1 MINMNTENLKSE
13 IPGPDR
19 RADRTRA
26 GRNPWPR
33 PQGGSHQGRPKFKNT
48 VFVNLLTMFLLLVG
62 TTGYVGADVR
72 NGAGTGLLNMPV
84 DEYKKMVNDE
94 KTVLEGLKKLLELK
108 QRQAL
113 QEEDTVLELV
123 VEREDLFINRREGNY
138 GTVLYSI
145 KADLVSM
152 EDILQT
158 LASVSRKKI
167 IIDEDI
173 DKEEIASVLSI
184 YLKDAPLVDIIDV
197 ILGAK
202 GLEPIISESLIFV
215 TLPAKLN
222 VVTSYGYYQDKAIQA
237 YQKAMIKYPEYEG
250 IAQAYYE
257 LGNFYLASD
266 FPSIALQ
273 EYKTVTAN
281 YSDHPLAKKS
291 KFNEGKCY
299 VKLDDL
305 EKARVSYLDYA
316 LRYPNE
322 SNVDDTYLIIGDLWR
337 KQGDYEKAIENYNYV
352 IKEYHDR
359 DAVIFAHMRLGM
371 VYLDAGDYSLAL
383 QTFLGMKENF
393 QSGSD
398 IQTYQSG
405 DTILTSNRLILPDE
419 VRYELEYQIGN
430 CYYLLGEYNEAISTL
445 NNFVF
450 YEKSN
455 DVLEKAYYKLA
466 DCFFKTGDFLTAFQ
480 LYKGALAEYPDSSLS
495 SQGFLYSGKSL
506 RLMKMLDS
514 AVEILNQ
521 GLIKYPDSIYA
532 ESIKFEIG
540 LCHLDDENNKRAL
553 DVFKRI
559 AERKKDKDLA
569 VKASIFAGVC
579 LARDKL
585 FEKAI
590 KSYREVLDGEVTE
603 KQRNWVSGL
612 IGDSYSELGL
622 NTEAVKAYQQDI

>member
-1 MINMNTENLKSE
+1 M
-13 IPGPDR
+13 
-19 RADRTRA
+19 
-26 GRNPWPR
+26 
-33 PQGGSHQGRPKFKNT
+33 
-48 VFVNLLTMFLLLVG
+48 VFVNLLALFLLLVG

-72 NGAGTGLLNMPV
+72 NDAGAELLIMPV
-84 DEYKKMVNDE
+84 DKYKKMVNNE

-113 QEEDTVLELV
+113 LDDDMATEFVIENEGLS
-123 VEREDLFINRREGNY
+123 INRRKGKY

-145 KADLVSM
+145 KADLISV
-152 EDILQT
+152 EVILQA
-158 LASVSRKKI
+158 LASTSSKKI

-173 DKEEIASVLSI
+173 DKEEIASVISI
-184 YLKDAPLVDIIDV
+184 YLEDTPLIDIIDV

-222 VVTSYGYYQDKAIQA
+222 VVSSYGYYQDKAIEA
-237 YQKAMIKYPEYEG
+237 YQKAMIKYPDYEG

-257 LGNFYLASD
+257 LGNFYLASN

-273 EYKTVTAN
+273 EYRTVSAN
-281 YSDHPLAKKS
+281 YSDHPVAKKS
-291 KFNEGKCY
+291 KFNEGTCY

-305 EKARVSYLDYA
+305 EKARGSYLNYVHK
-316 LRYPNE
+316 YPNE

-337 KQGDYEKAIENYNYV
+337 KQGNYKKAIENYNYV
-352 IKEYHDR
+352 IKEYHDS
-359 DAVIFAHMRLGM
+359 DTVISAHMRLGKA
-371 VYLDAGDYSLAL
+371 YLDAGDYSVAL
-383 QTFLGMKENF
+383 QTFLSMKEKF
-393 QSGSD
+393 QSESD
-398 IQTYQSG
+398 IQAYRSG
-405 DTILTSNRLILPDE
+405 DTILTSNRLILPEE

-430 CYYLLGEYNEAISTL
+430 CYYLFGKYDEAISTL
-445 NNFVF
+445 SNLVF
-450 YEKSN
+450 YEKDN
-455 DVLEKAYYKLA
+455 EVLEKAYYKLA

-495 SQGFLYSGKSL
+495 SQGFLYSGRSL

-521 GLIKYPDSIYA
+521 GLSKHPDGIYA

-540 LCHLDDENNKRAL
+540 LCYLDDENNKRAF
-553 DVFKRI
+553 DIFKKI
-559 AERKKDKDLA
+559 ADRKKDDDLA
-569 VKASIFAGVC
+569 VKANIFAGVC
-579 LARDKL
+579 LARDKQ

-590 KSYREVLDGEVTE
+590 ESYREVLGGELTE
-603 KQRNWVSGL
+603 EQRNWVTGL

-622 NTEAVKAYQQDI
+622 LTEAVKAYQQDI

>member
-1 MINMNTENLKSE
+1 M
-13 IPGPDR
+13 
-19 RADRTRA
+19 
-26 GRNPWPR
+26 
-33 PQGGSHQGRPKFKNT
+33 

-62 TTGYVGADVR
+62 TSGYV
-72 NGAGTGLLNMPV
+72 GAGTGLLNMPV
-84 DEYKKMVNDE
+84 GEYKKMINDE

-113 QEEDTVLELV
+113 MFEDESIEEV
-123 VEREDLFINRREGNY
+123 VAEREDLFIKRREGNY
-138 GTVLYSI
+138 GTILYSI

-158 LASVSRKKI
+158 LASVSEKKI

-273 EYKTVTAN
+273 EYRTIAAN

-299 VKLDDL
+299 VELDDL
-305 EKARVSYLDYA
+305 EKARASYLGYVQ
-316 LRYPNE
+316 RYPNE
-322 SNVDDTYLIIGDLWR
+322 SNVDDTYLIVGDLWR
-337 KQGDYEKAIENYNYV
+337 KQGNHEKAIENYNFV

-359 DAVIFAHMRLGM
+359 DAVIFAHMRLGE

-383 QTFLGMKENF
+383 QTFLGMKEKF
-393 QSGSD
+393 QSESD
-398 IQTYQSG
+398 MQAYQSG
-405 DTILTSNRLILPDE
+405 DTILASDRLILPDE

-430 CYYLLGEYNEAISTL
+430 CYYLLGKYNDAISTL

-466 DCFFKTGDFLTAFQ
+466 DCFFKTEDYLTAFQ
-480 LYKGALAEYPDSSLS
+480 LYKGALAEHPDSSLS
-495 SQGFLYSGKSL
+495 LQGLLYSGRSL

-521 GLIKYPDSIYA
+521 GLSRYPNSIYA

-540 LCHLDDENNKRAL
+540 LCHLDDENNKRAF

-559 AERKKDKDLA
+559 AERKKDKALA
-569 VKASIFAGVC
+569 VKANIFAGVC
-579 LARDKL
+579 LARDKQ

-590 KSYREVLDGEVTE
+590 ENYREVLGGEVTE
-603 KQRNWVSGL
+603 EQMNWVSGL

-622 NTEAVKAYQQDI
+622 LTEAVKAYRQDI

>member
-1 MINMNTENLKSE
+1 MIF
-13 IPGPDR
+13 R
-19 RADRTRA
+19 R
-26 GRNPWPR
+26 
-33 PQGGSHQGRPKFKNT
+33 T

-72 NGAGTGLLNMPV
+72 NGAGTGLLNMSV

-113 QEEDTVLELV
+113 QDEDMAIELV
-123 VEREDLFINRREGNY
+123 TENEDLSINRKKGNY

-145 KADLVSM
+145 KADLISM

-158 LASVSRKKI
+158 LASASRKKI

-173 DKEEIASVLSI
+173 DKEEIASVISI
-184 YLKDAPLVDIIDV
+184 YLKNTPLVDIIDV

-202 GLEPIISESLIFV
+202 GLEPIISENLIFV

-222 VVTSYGYYQDKAIQA
+222 VVSSYGYYQDKAIQA
-237 YQKAMIKYPEYEG
+237 YQKAMIKYPDYEG

-257 LGNFYLASD
+257 LGNFYLASN

-291 KFNEGKCY
+291 KFNEGRCY

-305 EKARVSYLDYA
+305 EKARVSFLDYVQ
-316 LRYPNE
+316 RYPNE

-337 KQGDYEKAIENYNYV
+337 KQGNYEKAIENYNYV
-352 IKEYHDR
+352 IKEYHDS
-359 DAVIFAHMRLGM
+359 DTVIFAHMRLGKA
-371 VYLDAGDYSLAL
+371 YLDAGDYSLAL
-383 QTFLGMKENF
+383 QTFLDMKEKF
-393 QSGSD
+393 QSESE
-398 IQTYQSG
+398 IQAYQSG
-405 DTILTSNRLILPDE
+405 DTILTSDRLILPDE

-430 CYYLLGEYNEAISTL
+430 CYYLFGKYNEAISTL

-450 YEKSN
+450 YEESN
-455 DVLEKAYYKLA
+455 DVLDKAYYKLA

-521 GLIKYPDSIYA
+521 GLSKHPDGIYA

-540 LCHLDDENNKRAL
+540 LCHLDDENNKRAF
-553 DVFKRI
+553 DIFKKI

-569 VKASIFAGVC
+569 VKANIFAGVC
-579 LARDKL
+579 LARDKQ

-590 KSYREVLDGEVTE
+590 ESYREVLDGEVTE

-622 NTEAVKAYQQDI
+622 LTEAVKAYQQDI

>member
-1 MINMNTENLKSE
+1 MIYK
-13 IPGPDR
+13 
-19 RADRTRA
+19 RT
-26 GRNPWPR
+26 
-33 PQGGSHQGRPKFKNT
+33 
-48 VFVNLLTMFLLLVG
+48 VLMNLLTIFLLLAG
-62 TTGYVGADVR
+62 ATRYVGADVR
-72 NGAGTGLLNMPV
+72 NGAGPGLINMPV
-84 DEYKKMVNDE
+84 DKYKEMVNNE
-94 KTVLEGLKKLLELK
+94 KTVLVGLKKLFELK
-108 QRQAL
+108 QHQAL
-113 QEEDTVLELV
+113 QDEDVAIELV
-123 VEREDLFINRREGNY
+123 TEKEGLSINRKKGNY

-145 KADLVSM
+145 KADLISV
-152 EDILQT
+152 EVILQT
-158 LASVSRKKI
+158 LASASRKRI

-173 DKEEIASVLSI
+173 DKEEIASVISI
-184 YLKDAPLVDIIDV
+184 DLEDAPLIDVIDV

-222 VVTSYGYYQDKAIQA
+222 VVSSYGYYQDKAIQA
-237 YQKAMIKYPEYEG
+237 YQKAMIKYPDYEG

-273 EYKTVTAN
+273 EYRTVSAN
-281 YSDHPLAKKS
+281 YSDDPLAKKS

-305 EKARVSYLDYA
+305 EKARGSYLNYVQ
-316 LRYPNE
+316 RYPNE

-337 KQGDYEKAIENYNYV
+337 KQGNYEKAIENYNFV
-352 IKEYHDR
+352 IKEYHDS
-359 DAVIFAHMRLGM
+359 DTVISAHMRLGKT
-371 VYLDAGDYSLAL
+371 YLDAGDYPLAL
-383 QTFLGMKENF
+383 QTFLGMKEEF
-393 QSGSD
+393 QSESD
-398 IQTYQSG
+398 MQAYQSG
-405 DTILTSNRLILPDE
+405 DDILASDRLILPEE

-430 CYYLLGEYNEAISTL
+430 CYYLSGDYEEAISTL
-445 NNFVF
+445 SKFVL
-450 YEKSN
+450 YENGNS
-455 DVLEKAYYKLA
+455 VLDKAYYKLA
-466 DCFFKTGDFLTAFQ
+466 DCFFKTEDFLTAFQ

-521 GLIKYPDSIYA
+521 GLSKYPDSIYA

-540 LCHLDDENNKRAL
+540 LCYLDDENNKRAF
-553 DVFKRI
+553 DIFKRI

-569 VKASIFAGVC
+569 VKANIFAGVC
-579 LARDKL
+579 LARDKQ

-590 KSYREVLDGEVTE
+590 ESYREVLDGEVTE
-603 KQRNWVSGL
+603 MQRNRISGL

-622 NTEAVKAYQQDI
+622 LTEAVKAYRQDI